1 MTGDR
6 SADGGA
12 FLPFPLQELVPAE
25 LRGVLCEFVWDSG
38 KLQRLPLPVGTVT
51 VDSLRWHLDLPY
63 WRHDGQPFQ
72 VTPAQ
77 VKADPARY
85 EEQYQRAMAT
95 DLGYPLDLLFRNDR
109 WVILDGVHR
118 LLKAD
123 VLGLSHVR
131 VRRLPTAMLP
141 LILQEAT

>member
-6 SADGGA
+6 SVDGGA
-12 FLPFPLQELVPAE
+12 FLSFPLQELVPAE
-25 LRGVLCEFVWDSG
+25 LRGVLCEFVWDSD
-38 KLQRLPLPVGTVT
+38 KLRRLPLPVGTVT

-63 WRHDGQPFQ
+63 WRYDSQPFQ

-95 DLGYPLDLLFRNDR
+95 DLGYPLDLLIRNDR

-123 VLGLSHVR
+123 VLGLRHVR

-141 LILQEAT
+141 LILQDAT

>member
-6 SADGGA
+6 SGGGGA
-12 FLPFPLQELVPAE
+12 FLPFPLQELVPDE
-25 LRGVLCEFVWDSG
+25 LCGVLCDFVWDSD
-38 KLQRLPLPVGTVT
+38 KLQRLPLPEETAT

-63 WRHDGQPFQ
+63 WRHDGKPFQ

-77 VKADPARY
+77 VKANPPHY
-85 EEQYQRAMAT
+85 EAHYQRAMAA
-95 DLGYPLDLLFRNDR
+95 DLGYPIDLLFRNSR

-123 VLGLSHVR
+123 VLGLSYVR
-131 VRRLPTAMLP
+131 VRRLPAAMLP
-141 LILQEAT
+141 LILQ